1 MDINHP
7 QNSSA
12 SARGLLD
19 FAFGRVRFYK
29 VEMRLNKLDLNLLV
43 VLDILLVERSV
54 SATAARL
61 RLTQPAISNALS
73 DRKSVV

>member
-1 MDINHP
+1 MDINHA
-7 QNSSA
+7 QNSWA
-12 SARGLLD
+12 SARPAPD
-19 FAFGRVRFYK
+19 FAFGQVRFYK

-61 RLTQPAISNALS
+61 RPLFARAAQA
-73 DRKSVV
+73 